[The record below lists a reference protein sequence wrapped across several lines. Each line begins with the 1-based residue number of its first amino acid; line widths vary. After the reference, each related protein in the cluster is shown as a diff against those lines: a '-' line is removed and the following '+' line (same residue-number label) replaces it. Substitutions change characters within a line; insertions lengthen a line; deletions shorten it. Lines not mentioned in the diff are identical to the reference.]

1 MSSLLDFPDDPLW
14 TDAHERVRGALA
26 PYLVGSPLERAVELT
41 GVVGGEVFRAAV
53 RDVVARTV
61 VDEDLLAVCAR
72 RSQWHPL
79 GFVKVL
85 VLSNAAFQVR
95 MNYWPEV
102 VGEREDIHDHRFDFV
117 STVVHGA
124 LVAESYEY
132 ASAEGGEVLDRYVD
146 RLPTSPQDPYLL
158 DIADRVAVRPS
169 GAQRVHR
176 GGAYA
181 TSGRVLHRVV
191 PIGAPVV
198 TLFVKF
204 ACYRPDAT
212 VLITPGAPA
221 PARQARRYTSPGQA
235 RDLLRR
241 VLGLWGG

>member
-1 MSSLLDFPDDPLW
+1 MSSLPDFPDDPLW
-14 TDAHERVRGALA
+14 TEAHERVRGALA

-41 GVVGGEVFRAAV
+41 GVVGGGVFRAAV

-72 RSQWHPL
+72 WSQWHPL

-132 ASAEGGEVLDRYVD
+132 ASVEGVRCWTGMSTGCRHP
-146 RLPTSPQDPYLL
+146 RRTRTCSTSPTGWRCDPWG
-158 DIADRVAVRPS
+158 RRGCTGVVRTRRAVGCCTEWSR
-169 GAQRVHR
+169 
-176 GGAYA
+176 
-181 TSGRVLHRVV
+181 SGRR
-191 PIGAPVV
+191 
-198 TLFVKF
+198 
-204 ACYRPDAT
+204 
-212 VLITPGAPA
+212 
-221 PARQARRYTSPGQA
+221 
-235 RDLLRR
+235 
-241 VLGLWGG
+241 W